1 MHICEGGCLSLGALP
16 RESGRRVRRDERAVK
31 KANYKNS
38 RIILEDNFLLSYDRS
53 SSCFT

>member
-16 RESGRRVRRDERAVK
+16 RERGRRVRRVRRRDELAVK

-38 RIILEDNFLLSYDRS
+38 RIILEDNFLFS
-53 SSCFT
+53 